1 MIMNNVFTGSESVE
15 FLPIVILAIV
25 VIALKFGLLTLLL
38 KMLKSTG
45 KMLNTL
51 YKEDDYE

>member
-1 MIMNNVFTGSESVE
+1 MNNVFTGSESVE